1 MSKKYPI
8 IYLLEIPVNFFLYVI
23 VIELGAKL
31 DAMLF
36 GTRNAQDGN
45 TFPVL
50 TIVIFVL
57 ATLALIAATVYSIV
71 KFVRAVI
78 KKQQKKKA
86 AEKAMQDAPQ

>member
-36 GTRNAQDGN
+36 GTRNAQDGSG
-45 TFPVL
+45 FPIF
-50 TIVIFVL
+50 TIVVFVL
-57 ATLALIAATVYSIV
+57 ATVALIAATVYSIV

-78 KKQQKKKA
+78 AKNKKRKA
-86 AEKAMQDAPQ
+86 ADKAIQDAPW

>member
-36 GTRNAQDGN
+36 GAQNAQDGN
-45 TFPVL
+45 GFPVL